1 MTLIAE
7 QLPITQ
13 SQLFYN
19 NVIEGLGK
27 GQKELSS
34 KYFYD
39 KQGDLL
45 FQQIMACEDYYLT
58 RCEEEIF
65 RDKTLQIIQP
75 LTHSGTP
82 FDMIELGAGDGT
94 KTFHLLKELVDLE
107 TDFSYFPLDISR
119 HILSVL
125 DNNLSQSL
133 PNLTVEPTEG
143 DYFEGLKKI
152 TSCSSKRKVVLFLGS
167 NIGNMSPSQ
176 SLAFCRNLQDLLSPG
191 DLVII
196 GFDLKKN
203 PHTILKAYTDSEGIT
218 EKFNLNLLHRIN
230 RELGANFNPDQ
241 FEHYQSYD
249 PISGACKSF
258 LVSLSDQ
265 KVSIGDQRFLFRENE
280 SIYMEVSQK
289 FSLEEIED
297 LAEMSGFKEIAIC
310 LDSKKWFVDVIW
322 EVK

>member
-1 MTLIAE
+1 MSLLTE
-7 QLPITQ
+7 QLVLTQ
-13 SQLFYN
+13 AQLFYKD
-19 NVIEGLGK
+19 VFEGLRK
-27 GQKELSS
+27 EQKELSS

-65 RDKTLQIIQP
+65 RDKAPQIIQP
-75 LTHSGTP
+75 ITQSGTP
-82 FDMIELGAGDGT
+82 FDLIELGAGDGT
-94 KTFHLLKELVDLE
+94 KTFHLLKGLVDQK

-125 DNNLSQSL
+125 EKSLSQSL
-133 PNLTVEPTEG
+133 PDLTVVPTEG
-143 DYFEGLKKI
+143 DYFEGLKRI
-152 TSCSSKRKVVLFLGS
+152 TSGSSKRKVVLFLGS

-203 PHTILKAYTDSEGIT
+203 PFTVLRAYTDKEGIT
-218 EKFNLNLLHRIN
+218 KKFNLNLLHRIN
-230 RELGANFNPDQ
+230 RELGADFNPDQ

-258 LVSLSDQ
+258 LVSMSHQ
-265 KVSIGDQRFLFRENE
+265 KVSIGDQQFLFKENE

-289 FSLEEIED
+289 FSLEEIEK
-297 LAEMSGFKEIAIC
+297 LAGMSGFREIAIC
-310 LDSKKWFVDVIW
+310 LDSKKWFVDAIW